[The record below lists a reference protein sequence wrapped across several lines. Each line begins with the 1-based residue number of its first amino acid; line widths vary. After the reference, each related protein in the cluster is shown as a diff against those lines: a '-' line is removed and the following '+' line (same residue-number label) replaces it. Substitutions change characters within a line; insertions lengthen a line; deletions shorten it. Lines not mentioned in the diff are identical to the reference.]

1 MKRLEGKVAIVTG
14 AAGGIGEATIR
25 SLCQE
30 GVKVIISD
38 IDWDGAKKLEVNLA
52 QKRFV
57 ALAVQTDIAD
67 YQQVKKLTEKTL
79 SAFGR
84 IDILVNN
91 AGISPKTQG
100 KKRKLWEISIKE
112 WQRVVDVDLNGYFL
126 CCHEIVPHMI
136 PNRWGR
142 IINISSVAARTAP
155 QVAASH
161 YVAAKTGILG
171 LTKSLAVELGPY
183 GITVNAVAPG
193 RIETPMIK
201 DIPTEDSFELIKRTP
216 LGRLGTVED
225 IAGVIMFL
233 ISEAA
238 SFITGATIDV
248 NGGLA
253 MH

>member
-1 MKRLEGKVAIVTG
+1 MRLKGKVAIVTG
-14 AAGGIGEATIR
+14 GAGGIGEATIR

-38 IDWDGAKKLEVNLA
+38 INWDAAKKLEVGLA
-52 QKRFV
+52 QMGSET
-57 ALAVQTDIAD
+57 LAVQTDIAD
-67 YQQVKKLTEKTL
+67 YQQVKELAEKTL
-79 SAFGR
+79 STFGR

-91 AGISPKTQG
+91 AGISAKYQG
-100 KKRKLWEISIKE
+100 KKRKLWEISIEE
-112 WQRVVDVDLNGYFL
+112 WQRVINVDLNGYFL
-126 CCHEIVPHMI
+126 CCHEIAPHMI
-136 PNRWGR
+136 PNQWGR
-142 IINISSVAARTAP
+142 IINISSLAARTAP

-171 LTKSLAVELGPY
+171 LTKSLAVELGSY

-193 RIETPMIK
+193 RIDTPMIK
-201 DIPTEDSFELIKRTP
+201 DIPPEDNLELIKRTP

-253 MH
+253 MP